1 MFQIF
6 VVSINPI
13 LFTLGGL
20 AFRAADGDSRIILAT
35 AMYEHCVSCLS
46 EKALIFLLSMI
57 ISPLVGLS
65 RPPNRLSSVDLP
77 LPDGPRITTRSP

>member
-1 MFQIF
+1 M
-6 VVSINPI
+6 
-13 LFTLGGL
+13 